1 MPDLPGQ
8 PEWVRSVKGPV
19 RPITAQTSTPERERT
34 RTGAEW
40 SLSPAQRFG
49 DLEEPSARPAS
60 AEFQLCAFA
69 EIGAKANDT
78 CDNEEAKTDGTGH
91 IKVVPAFLKRL

>member
-1 MPDLPGQ
+1 MGPFSERPGASDHSAD
-8 PEWVRSVKGPV
+8 VH
-19 RPITAQTSTPERERT
+19 PERERT

-78 CDNEEAKTDGTGH
+78 CDNEEAKTDGNGH